1 MAAALPGCGA
11 SASLSRMTNSAE
23 ELAARATQ
31 AGRAGRAEEAAALWR
46 AALAA
51 DPTNPKALFAEG
63 RRRVE
68 QGDVSG
74 GMALL
79 SQAEARDKSNPEIP
93 LYVALAQRMQGDYGH
108 ALQAID
114 RALAIDPYF
123 FMALLS
129 KGALFEGM
137 AQPRQA
143 ARIYRDAIKIA
154 PPPERLAP
162 AQRAAFDHAKDV
174 VAENAQAM
182 QAHLRTR
189 TAAARARFA
198 GERLER
204 FDECL
209 DILAGVKPRHQH
221 DPTLLYFPR
230 LPPIPFYDRDHFPWL
245 EKLEAATDMIREE
258 LAAAVREDHAKFKP
272 YIQYPAHA
280 PVNQWVELNHS
291 PSWSTYFLWQD
302 GERQADNCA
311 RCPQTAALLD
321 ELPMAHQAGY
331 GPTAMFSTLA
341 PRTHIPPH
349 TGSANVRLIVH
360 LPLVLPPDCR
370 FRVGNETR
378 DWRMNEAWVFDD
390 TIEHEAWNNS
400 DQVRHILIFDV
411 WNPLLSA
418 AERELVC
425 EMMAALN
432 SFTSQT

>member
-1 MAAALPGCGA
+1 MK
-11 SASLSRMTNSAE
+11 NSAD
-23 ELAARATQ
+23 ELAARAMQ
-31 AGRAGRAEEAAALWR
+31 ASRAGRAEEAADLWR
-46 AALAA
+46 ATLAA
-51 DPTNPKALFAEG
+51 DPTHPKALFAEG

-68 QGDVSG
+68 QGDPQG
-74 GMALL
+74 AAALL
-79 SQAEARDKSNPEIP
+79 AQAEARDQRDPDIP
-93 LYVALAQRMQGDYGH
+93 LYLALAQRMQGDYRQ

-129 KGALFEGM
+129 KGALLEGM
-137 AQPRQA
+137 AQPRHA
-143 ARIYRDAIKIA
+143 ARIYRDAVKIA
-154 PPPERLAP
+154 PPPERLPP
-162 AQRAAFDHAKDV
+162 AQRAAFEHAKEV
-174 VAENAQAM
+174 VADTARALQT
-182 QAHLRTR
+182 HLRTQ
-189 TAAARARFA
+189 TAAMRARFA
-198 GERLER
+198 DERLDR

-209 DILAGVKPRHQH
+209 DIIAGVKQRQQH

-245 EKLEAATDMIREE
+245 EKLEAATEMIREE
-258 LAAAVREDHAKFKP
+258 LAGAVREDHAKFKP

-291 PSWSTYFLWQD
+291 PSWSTYFLWRDGARQD
-302 GERQADNCA
+302 DNCA
-311 RCPQTAALLD
+311 RCPRTAALLN
-321 ELPMAHQAGY
+321 ELPLAHQSGY

-341 PRTHIPPH
+341 ARTHIPPH

-360 LPLVLPPDCR
+360 LPLVLPPDCS

-400 DQVRHILIFDV
+400 DQIRHILIFDV
-411 WNPLLSA
+411 WNPLLSE

-425 EMMAALN
+425 EMMSALN
-432 SFTSQT
+432 SFTAQA